1 MSTPLQSTALPTE
14 LSKDANNALRIECFI
29 PQWEESEVEPQ
40 GTLLSCTEK
49 QSSKTYLCRRTPT
62 HPFPAPATTWI
73 NLLPSRPVH
82 ISHREREEKHAKW
95 YQNGH
100 TRYYNITKCS
110 STSACMEGQG
120 YDIKV
125 NTLYDWASDY
135 KRNNSTVAKL
145 NISETNVIT
154 RHPLH
159 A

>member
-82 ISHREREEKHAKW
+82 ISHREREKKNT
-95 YQNGH
+95 Q
-100 TRYYNITKCS
+100 S
-110 STSACMEGQG
+110 
-120 YDIKV
+120 DIKMATPGTIISLSAV
-125 NTLYDWASDY
+125 VLPRVWKGRVMTLG
-135 KRNNSTVAKL
+135 STHYTTERL
-145 NISETNVIT
+145 IT
-154 RHPLH
+154 REIT
-159 A
+159 ARSQN